1 MRAPALLVAGLCLL
15 AGLGCQ
21 ESGFDEAKET
31 ARPLKVQHVLGET
44 KVPGQAEAPAALSAE
59 ALDDT
64 LALEVEPVAASA
76 DDGKLPSYLRSQA
89 ADVPLLDPGEK
100 PPGDTDVIIASA
112 PQTQAQFVELS
123 AVAPTVVIDEGG
135 AQWKLNL
142 RLVGEGL
149 GRTNDAE
156 ALLSAYDEQL
166 ASVRDS
172 LAPDAKVAG
181 SYARDSFAA
190 AVLADAEVKLVPR
203 GGDGAKLQSSAW
215 ASEGGAL
222 AARAALDD
230 LRRTLG
236 S

>member
-1 MRAPALLVAGLCLL
+1 MRALALPVAGLCLL

-31 ARPLKVQHVLGET
+31 ARPLKVQHVLGES
-44 KVPGQAEAPAALSAE
+44 KVPGQAEAPATLSAE

-64 LALEVEPVAASA
+64 LALGVEPVAASVA
-76 DDGKLPSYLRSQA
+76 GGKPPSYLRSRA
-89 ADVPLLDPGEK
+89 AEVPLVEPGAT
-100 PPGDTDVIIASA
+100 PPGDADVIIASA
-112 PQTQAQFVELS
+112 PQTQAQFAELS

-166 ASVRDS
+166 ARVRDS
-172 LAPDAKVAG
+172 LPRNATVAG

-190 AVLADAEVKLVPR
+190 AVLADAGVKLVR
-203 GGDGAKLQSSAW
+203 SGGGGATLKSEAW
-215 ASEGGAL
+215 TGEGGAL
-222 AARAALDD
+222 AARAALAD